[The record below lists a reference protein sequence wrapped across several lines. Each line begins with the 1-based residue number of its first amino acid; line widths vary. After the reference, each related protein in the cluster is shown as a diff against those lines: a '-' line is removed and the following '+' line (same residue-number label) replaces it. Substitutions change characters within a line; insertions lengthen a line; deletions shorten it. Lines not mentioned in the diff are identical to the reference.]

1 MKLQDKVG
9 KIKGVG
15 DKKATLL
22 KNLKIETVEDLLRF
36 FPRRYEDRRNITT
49 IMEAPEDKEVL
60 VCGKVISKK
69 QAPNLYGRKSPLK
82 T

>member
-60 VCGKVISKK
+60 VCGKVI
-69 QAPNLYGRKSPLK
+69 
-82 T
+82 

>member
-36 FPRRYEDRRNITT
+36 FPRRYEDW
-49 IMEAPEDKEVL
+49 L
-60 VCGKVISKK
+60 
-69 QAPNLYGRKSPLK
+69 LYTSRCV
-82 T
+82 